1 MSKMISLI
9 KVFLKTTGEEEISV
23 GKKKMPPMLFMGL
36 MVVIMVFA
44 LGFPFAM
51 ITSELY
57 DTAVQ
62 IGQEGVIIGLLVAMA
77 SAMTFIFGIVY
88 AMATL
93 YFSRDIEYLL
103 PLPLKPFEILGAKFV
118 TVLIYEYLT
127 ELMILLLPL
136 GVYGVKSNAHVM
148 YWVVMAIV
156 LLLLP
161 ILPLVMACIINMI
174 VMTFTNLGKHK
185 DFLRTIG
192 ALAAVGLGIGFSMF
206 MQRME
211 SVMMTE
217 ADVLEKFISG
227 NNSMV
232 SISTALFPTTK
243 FAAEAMVA
251 KDSLSILGNLA
262 IFLVITAVAI
272 GIFLLIGNKLYF
284 KGALG
289 ASETFSKREKL
300 SEEQLSKSTNAA
312 SPMKAYILKEMR
324 MLIRTPVYFLNCVI
338 MNFIWPL
345 FFIIPMVIEPD
356 TLGMIGQNTNIIFN
370 SEIQGII
377 IGMIVSVMIFICN
390 TNMIACTAI
399 SREGKNLFFTKYI
412 PMSYTKQL
420 IAKAAVGMIFDLVN
434 IVFLIVLGIVMKAPI
449 SFIILAVILSLMVI
463 VASNLLGIIL
473 DLKKPK
479 LNWDNEAAAVK
490 QNFTSMIAMFGAMII
505 AVFNGILVFNLAW
518 SFMQMFILEFVI
530 FAVLII
536 LALRYITTKASV
548 AYQKL
553 S

>member
-9 KVFLKTTGEEEISV
+9 KVFLKTTGEEEISI
-23 GKKKMPPMLFMGL
+23 GKKKMPPMLFMAL
-36 MVVIMVFA
+36 MVIVMVFA

-51 ITSELY
+51 MTSELY
-57 DTAVQ
+57 DTAAQ
-62 IGQEGVIIGLLVAMA
+62 IGQEGVIIGLLVSMA
-77 SAMTFIFGIVY
+77 SVMTFIFGIVY

-103 PLPLKPFEILGAKFV
+103 PLPLKPFEILGAKFS
-118 TVLIYEYLT
+118 TVLIYEYIT

-136 GVYGVKSNAHVM
+136 GVYGVKSNAPVM
-148 YWVVMAIV
+148 YWIVMIVV

-161 ILPLVMACIINMI
+161 ILPLVLACIINMI

-192 ALAAVGLGIGFSMF
+192 AIAAIGMGLGFSML
-206 MQRME
+206 MQNME
-211 SVMMTE
+211 SMMVTE
-217 ADVLEKFISG
+217 ADVIEKIVSG

-232 SISTALFPTTK
+232 SIVTAIFPTSK

-251 KDSLSILGNLA
+251 KDPLNILGNLA
-262 IFLVITAVAI
+262 VFLTITGAAIAIF
-272 GIFLLIGNKLYF
+272 FFIGNKLYF

-300 SEEQLSKSTNAA
+300 SEEQLSKSTNST
-312 SPMKAYILKEMR
+312 SPMKAYILKEIR
-324 MLIRTPVYFLNCVI
+324 MLVRTPIYFLNCVI

-345 FFIIPMVIEPD
+345 FFIIPLVTKPD
-356 TLGMIGQNTNIIFN
+356 IFGLIGESTNIIFN

-412 PMSYTKQL
+412 PMSYSQQL
-420 IAKAAVGMIFDLVN
+420 IAKASVGMIFDLIN

-449 SFIILAVILSLMVI
+449 SFVILAVILSLMVI
-463 VASNLLGIIL
+463 IASNLLGIML

-505 AVFNGILVFNLAW
+505 AVLNGILVFNLAW
-518 SFMQMFILEFVI
+518 SFMQIFILEFVI
-530 FAVLII
+530 LAVLII
-536 LALRYITTKASV
+536 FSVRYINIKGEV
-548 AYQKL
+548 IYQNL

>member
-9 KVFLKTTGEEEISV
+9 KVFLKTTGEEEISI
-23 GKKKMPPMLFMGL
+23 GKKKIPPMLFMAL
-36 MVVIMVFA
+36 MVIIMVFA

-51 ITSELY
+51 MISELY
-57 DTAVQ
+57 DTASQ
-62 IGQEGVIIGLLVAMA
+62 IGQEGVIIGLLVSMA
-77 SAMTFIFGIVY
+77 SVMTFIFGIVY

-103 PLPLKPFEILGAKFV
+103 PLPLKPFEILGAKFS
-118 TVLIYEYLT
+118 TVLVYEYIT

-136 GVYGVKSNAHVM
+136 GVYGVKSNAPVM
-148 YWVVMAIV
+148 YWIVMIVV

-161 ILPLVMACIINMI
+161 VLPLVLACIINMI

-185 DFLRTIG
+185 DLLKTIG
-192 ALAAVGLGIGFSMF
+192 AIVAIGMGLGFSML
-206 MQRME
+206 MQKME
-211 SVMMTE
+211 SMMVTE
-217 ADVLEKFISG
+217 ADVIEKIVSG

-232 SISTALFPTTK
+232 SIVTAIFPTSK

-251 KDSLSILGNLA
+251 KDPLNILGNLA
-262 IFLVITAVAI
+262 VFLTITGAAIAIF
-272 GIFLLIGNKLYF
+272 FFIGNKIYF

-300 SEEQLSKSTNAA
+300 SEEQLSKSTNST
-312 SPMKAYILKEMR
+312 SPMKAYILKEIR
-324 MLIRTPVYFLNCVI
+324 MLVRTPIYFLNCVI

-345 FFIIPMVIEPD
+345 FFIIPLITQPD
-356 TLGMIGQNTNIIFN
+356 IFGLIGESTNIIFN

-412 PMSYTKQL
+412 PMSYSQQL
-420 IAKAAVGMIFDLVN
+420 IAKASVGMIFDLIN

-449 SFIILAVILSLMVI
+449 SFVILAVILSLMVI
-463 VASNLLGIIL
+463 IASNLLGIML

-505 AVFNGILVFNLAW
+505 AVLNGILVFNLSW

-530 FAVLII
+530 LALLII
-536 LALRYITTKASV
+536 FSLKYIMTKGEIV
-548 AYQKL
+548 YQNL

>member
-1 MSKMISLI
+1 
-9 KVFLKTTGEEEISV
+9 
-23 GKKKMPPMLFMGL
+23 
-36 MVVIMVFA
+36 
-44 LGFPFAM
+44 
-51 ITSELY
+51 
-57 DTAVQ
+57 
-62 IGQEGVIIGLLVAMA
+62 
-77 SAMTFIFGIVY
+77 
-88 AMATL
+88 
-93 YFSRDIEYLL
+93 
-103 PLPLKPFEILGAKFV
+103 
-118 TVLIYEYLT
+118 
-127 ELMILLLPL
+127 
-136 GVYGVKSNAHVM
+136 
-148 YWVVMAIV
+148 
-156 LLLLP
+156 
-161 ILPLVMACIINMI
+161 MI

-272 GIFLLIGNKLYF
+272 CIFLLIGNKLYF

-300 SEEQLSKSTNAA
+300 SEEQLSKSTNAT

-518 SFMQMFILEFVI
+518 PFMQMFILEFVI